1 MKATLL
7 IFRTP
12 HAACLLAIATLAG
25 AFAFQHVGGMEPCPI
40 CIWQRW
46 PYAAGIALIAAGI
59 GLGKTRLAPF
69 LFGAALVT
77 FLGGDGL
84 SAWHAG
90 IEYGF
95 WAGPASCGTET
106 NLGNLSGEALLD
118 ALEAKPMVRCDVP
131 QWTLVGVSLAGW
143 SLLAQVA
150 ISLLLVPTLRES
162 SLVATGS
169 SVR

>member
-7 IFRTP
+7 IFRAP
-12 HAACLLAIATLAG
+12 HAALPARNRHARRRLRLPACWGHGTMPHLHLAA
-25 AFAFQHVGGMEPCPI
+25 M
-40 CIWQRW
+40 
-46 PYAAGIALIAAGI
+46 ALCCGHCAHRRGI

-77 FLGGDGL
+77 FLGGAGL

-150 ISLLLVPTLRES
+150 ICVLLVPTLRES
-162 SLVATGS
+162 S
-169 SVR
+169 